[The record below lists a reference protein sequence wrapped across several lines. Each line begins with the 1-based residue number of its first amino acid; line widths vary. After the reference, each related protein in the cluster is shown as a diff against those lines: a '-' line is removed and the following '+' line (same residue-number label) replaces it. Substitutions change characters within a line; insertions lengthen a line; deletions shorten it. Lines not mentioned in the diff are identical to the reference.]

1 VFSQKTVADS
11 NISILEVLQWSTL
24 QLHSSLA
31 SERQL
36 ALLGDLAKP
45 NVHLPDS
52 ASPLSWF
59 LSADVLPSDSLANRS
74 SILGLYIILFER
86 WSESKSGD
94 DDGAPGAGGDNDGWK
109 RDWVRVFGDD
119 SSPAS
124 FLGLSGL
131 TWLLRALDLVSR
143 GYSSVLSR
151 DELFE
156 FASTGTP
163 PSSAAS
169 AASPAPLFGTG
180 VEMLKN
186 VSKLWPVAAKPSDD
200 APNSAAKKAGKERQA
215 KMMAAMQAK
224 QKAFM
229 STIATEDMAVDD
241 ENEDECAIC
250 RCNNGQP
257 LCAIAH
263 VQRSRVL
270 HHRNVASGDP
280 EIGKL
285 FRVVG
290 KGGCQLR
297 ETSDVQR

>member
-94 DDGAPGAGGDNDGWK
+94 DDGAPGAGGDNDG
-109 RDWVRVFGDD
+109 GD

-151 DELFE
+151 DEFFE